1 MNFYST
7 MYYLIFYIF
16 KVFIS
21 SSNNF
26 SFVFTFST
34 YSWPL
39 SYFYYSYIILVNSY
53 CKGFSLFYKIIFN
66 WESISFCKSSLYL
79 FYQLVLSIST
89 KLRRY
94 NRSASL
100 IYLSRP
106 TVSKQTTN
114 YLKLK
119 SNYSSLGLGKASSYF

>member
-7 MYYLIFYIF
+7 MYSLIFYIF

-26 SFVFTFST
+26 SFVFTFYT

-39 SYFYYSYIILVNSY
+39 SSFYYYYIILLNNY
-53 CKGFSLFYKIIFN
+53 CKGFSLFYEIIFS
-66 WESISFCKSSLYL
+66 WESISFCKSSLSL
-79 FYQLVLSIST
+79 FYQLFLSIST

-94 NRSASL
+94 NRSFSF

-119 SNYSSLGLGKASSYF
+119 SNYSSFGLGKASSYF